1 MENTINTTDAAAS
14 AETAT
19 QETNTEKQA
28 AEAQASATDTKTYDE
43 AYVAGLQ
50 QKYNAERDAAV
61 KAAVEE
67 AVKKERMSAEEKTK
81 YETEQREA
89 AITKREQEINLRE
102 LKADTVVM
110 LSKANLPANF
120 VDFVLG
126 SDAESTQ
133 EKVDTLKD
141 AFDKAVQAQVEA
153 RFKGKTPKTGS
164 GSGQSSESDE
174 MQDIINKAL
183 GL

>member
-102 LKADTVVM
+102 LKADTAVM
-110 LSKANLPANF
+110 LSKANLSANF

>member
-28 AEAQASATDTKTYDE
+28 AEAQTSATDKTYDE
-43 AYVAGLQ
+43 AYIADLQ

-67 AVKKERMSAEEKTK
+67 AVKKERMSAEEKAK

-102 LKADTVVM
+102 LKADTAVM
-110 LSKANLPANF
+110 LSKANLPSSF
-120 VDFVLG
+120 VDLVLG
-126 SDAESTQ
+126 EDAETTQ
-133 EKVDTLKD
+133 QKVDTLKD

>member
-19 QETNTEKQA
+19 QEANTEKQA

-43 AYVAGLQ
+43 AYVAG
-50 QKYNAERDAAV
+50 AV

-67 AVKKERMSAEEKTK
+67 AVKKERMSAEEKAK

-102 LKADTVVM
+102 LKADTAVM
-110 LSKANLPANF
+110 LSKANLPASF
-120 VDFVLG
+120 TDLVLG

-164 GSGQSSESDE
+164 GSGQPSESDE

>member
-43 AYVAGLQ
+43 AYGAGLQ

-102 LKADTVVM
+102 LKADTAVM

>member
-102 LKADTVVM
+102 LKADTAVM
-110 LSKANLPANF
+110 LSKANLPADF
-120 VDFVLG
+120 VDLVLG
-126 SDAESTQ
+126 EDVESTQ
-133 EKVDTLKD
+133 EKINTLKD

>member
-61 KAAVEE
+61 K
-67 AVKKERMSAEEKTK
+67 KERMSAEEKTK

-102 LKADTVVM
+102 LKADTAVM

>member
-28 AEAQASATDTKTYDE
+28 VEAQASATDTKTYDE
-43 AYVAGLQ
+43 AYIADLQ

-67 AVKKERMSAEEKTK
+67 AVKKERMSAEEKAK

-102 LKADTVVM
+102 LKADTAVM
-110 LSKANLPANF
+110 LSKANLPAGF
-120 VDFVLG
+120 VDLVLG
-126 SDAESTQ
+126 EDVESTQ
-133 EKVDTLKD
+133 EKINTLKD

>member
-19 QETNTEKQA
+19 QETSTEKQA

-102 LKADTVVM
+102 LKADTAVM